1 MKITM
6 IEPIAV
12 SEDLLNALA
21 KSIRD
26 KGHEVQ
32 LCTAPLSPEEKQ
44 SRIKGADAIIIA
56 NSPLPAE
63 WVENA
68 PNLKM
73 ISVAFTGIDHVPGDA
88 CKSKNVLV
96 SNAQGYATIAVRD
109 LVFGLIFAC
118 MRNMKPCDLV
128 VREGG
133 TKDGLVGD
141 EIDGKVLGIV
151 GYGAI
156 GQAVAYVAKAFGCEV
171 LAYSRSKK
179 PGSSDGTA
187 NFVSFDDVLAK
198 SDIIS
203 LHTPLTGETKHM
215 IGHDELKKM
224 KQTAILINTARGP
237 VVDSKALAEALNAGT
252 IAAAGI
258 DVFDIE
264 PPLNMDEPL
273 LSAKNAVLMPHIGF
287 ATKQSMVKRAH
298 IVFDNVIGW
307 LDGKPQNVKI

>member
-6 IEPIAV
+6 LEPIAV
-12 SEDLLNALA
+12 SEDMLNTLA
-21 KSIRD
+21 KPIRD
-26 KGHEVQ
+26 KGHEVE
-32 LCTAPLSPEEKQ
+32 LCTSPLSVEEKE
-44 SRIKGADAIIIA
+44 SRIKAANVAIIA

-63 WVENA
+63 WVEGA

-73 ISVAFTGIDHVPGDA
+73 ISVAFTGIDHVPQAA
-88 CKSKNVLV
+88 CKAKNILV

-109 LVFGLIFAC
+109 LVFGLVFAC
-118 MRNMKPCDLV
+118 MRNMKPCDLA
-128 VREGG
+128 VRAGG

-141 EIDGKVLGIV
+141 EIDGKVFGIV

-156 GQAVAYVAKAFGCEV
+156 GQAVASVAKAFGCNV
-171 LAYSRSKK
+171 MAYSRSKQS
-179 PGSSDGTA
+179 GDSDGV
-187 NFVSFDDVLAK
+187 VSFASFDEIMAR

-203 LHTPLTGETKHM
+203 LHTPLTDETKHM
-215 IGHDELKKM
+215 IGSNELKKM
-224 KQTAILINTARGP
+224 KPTAILINTARGP
-237 VVDSKALAEALNAGT
+237 VVDSKALADALNAGT

-273 LSAKNAVLMPHIGF
+273 LAAKNTVLMPHIGF

-298 IVFDNVIGW
+298 IVFDNITGW